1 MELDEIKK
9 IRKCNNE
16 NELIEIAE
24 EIGDKIIFK
33 GYEEKQVIALVNT
46 LLGLDFL
53 SMKYS
58 TREEIL
64 SVLCDAT
71 ANYKISKKK
80 NKLKL
85 VLKIR
90 LKKLNQLIKKAL
102 ITISI

>member
-53 SMKYS
+53 SMKYL

-71 ANYKISKKK
+71 ANYDISKKINWNNISK
-80 NKLKL
+80 IANKVEDDLKEY
-85 VLKIR
+85 
-90 LKKLNQLIKKAL
+90 IKEFL
-102 ITISI
+102 HN

>member
-71 ANYKISKKK
+71 ANYDISKKINWNNISK
-80 NKLKL
+80 IANRVEDDLKEY
-85 VLKIR
+85 
-90 LKKLNQLIKKAL
+90 IKEFL
-102 ITISI
+102 HN